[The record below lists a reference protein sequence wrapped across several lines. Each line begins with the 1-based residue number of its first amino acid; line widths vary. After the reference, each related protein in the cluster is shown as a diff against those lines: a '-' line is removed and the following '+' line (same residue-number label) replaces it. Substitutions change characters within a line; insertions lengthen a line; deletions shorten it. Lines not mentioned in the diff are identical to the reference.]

1 MLARGAIHNPKIFT
15 EYKEELYEDIQ
26 DNDFDN
32 DYEEIDKEEEC
43 EKEITKNSKKNNKK
57 ADFNAG
63 GDDVQASTKL
73 AKVFENKYKGVFV
86 DIIPQVKEY
95 IDISLKCGNNFHNT
109 KYVVLYILKTHK
121 KHLAIFQKIQVC
133 KNFIEM
139 CKILELE
146 EIYENVI
153 QSNENIKQYYDNA
166 FYKSQFK
173 EKQKNI
179 KNNII

>member
-32 DYEEIDKEEEC
+32 DYEEVDKEEEC
-43 EKEITKNSKKNNKK
+43 EKEIKKNSKNKNK
-57 ADFNAG
+57 DFNAG

-95 IDISLKCGNNFHNT
+95 IEISLKCGNNFHNT

-121 KHLAIFQKIQVC
+121 KHLMVFQKIQTC

-146 EIYENVI
+146 EIYENVN
-153 QSNENIKQYYDNA
+153 QASENIKQYYDNA
-166 FYKSQFK
+166 YYKSQFK
-173 EKQKNI
+173 EKQKN
-179 KNNII
+179 KNNI